1 MKIMI
6 VDDSRSFRLALRH
19 LLEKNKKY
27 EIICEAENGRQALDL
42 MNSFVP
48 EIVLMDIEMPIMD
61 GLKAAKLMLWENS
74 KIKFI
79 AITMYRDKAYLDE
92 IMSAGFRACIF
103 KSDVYDEIYNVIDVV
118 SNNNYLFPKNMKIK
132 NKHY

>member
-1 MKIMI
+1 ML
-6 VDDSRSFRLALRH
+6 VDDNRSFRLALRH

-27 EIICEAENGRQALDL
+27 EIICEAENGIQAVDL
-42 MNSFVP
+42 INSYVP

-79 AITMYRDKAYLDE
+79 AITMYKDKAYLDE

-103 KSDVYDEIYNVIDVV
+103 KSDVFDKIYKVIDIV

-132 NKHY
+132 DKPN

>member
-1 MKIMI
+1 MKIML
-6 VDDSRSFRLALRH
+6 VDDKSFRLALRH

-27 EIICEAENGRQALDL
+27 EIICEAENGSQAVDL
-42 MNSFVP
+42 INSYVP

-79 AITMYRDKAYLDE
+79 AITMYKDKAYLDE

-103 KSDVYDEIYNVIDVV
+103 KSEVFDKIYKVIDIV

-132 NKHY
+132 DKPN